1 MMKAAVFK
9 EVGKP
14 LQVETVDDP
23 TPEATELVMK
33 VGFCGVCGTDLHA
46 TREGLTT
53 ACCDQIL
60 GHEYVG
66 EIVEVGKQAAG
77 NWQVGDRVCAMPFIA
92 CGHCL
97 PCAAGRFFECQD
109 KKVSGVDD
117 PGGFAEYVTTGA
129 RETILLPDELD
140 LQTAALVE
148 PLAVG
153 IHAVRMAD
161 VKAGSRVM
169 VIGAGP
175 IGLTVA
181 LWCRFFGARDVIVS
195 EVATARSDLAMKMG
209 ATRVIQPDLDKGAEG
224 LLQQY
229 TDVAGGAP
237 DIIFE
242 CVGAPGLLQQC
253 IEMAPQRGKIVPVGV
268 CEQPDNIL
276 PFFGLVKELQIQF
289 AIAYTR
295 DDFDTCVAMLAEGRI
310 NVSPMVTDI
319 VSLDE
324 LPDAFEALRTPSHQ
338 CKVLT
343 RFD

>member
-1 MMKAAVFK
+1 MKAAVFK
-9 EVGKP
+9 EVGRP
-14 LQVETVDDP
+14 LQVETVEDP
-23 TPEATELVMK
+23 APASTELVVK
-33 VGFCGVCGTDLHA
+33 VAYCGVCGTDLHA

-66 EIVEVGKQAAG
+66 EIVEVGRQVEG

-92 CGHCL
+92 CGTCL
-97 PCAAGRFFECQD
+97 PCAAGHFFECQH

-117 PGGFAEYVTTGA
+117 PGGFAQYVTTGA
-129 RETILLPDELD
+129 RETIMLPDSLELRA
-140 LQTAALVE
+140 AALVE

-181 LWCRFFGARDVIVS
+181 LWCRFFGAREVVVS
-195 EVATARSDLAMKMG
+195 EVAMTRSELAMSMG
-209 ATRVIQPDLDKGAEG
+209 ATSVVQPDLEQGAEG
-224 LLQQY
+224 LLQQFS
-229 TDVAGGAP
+229 DVAGGAP
-237 DIIFE
+237 DVIFE

-253 IEMAPQRGKIVPVGV
+253 IEMAPQRGKIIPVGV
-268 CEQPDNIL
+268 CEQPDSIQ
-276 PFFGLVKELQIQF
+276 PFLGLVKELQIQF
-289 AIAYTR
+289 AIAYTK
-295 DDFDTCVAMLAEGRI
+295 DDFETCVAMLAEGRI
-310 NVSPMVTDI
+310 DVAPMITDV

-343 RFD
+343 RFY

>member
-1 MMKAAVFK
+1 MKAAVFK
-9 EVGKP
+9 EVGQP
-14 LQVETVDDP
+14 LAVETVADP
-23 TPEATELVMK
+23 TPESTELVMK
-33 VGFCGVCGTDLHA
+33 VSFCGICGTDLHA

-53 ACCDQIL
+53 ACCGQIL

-66 EIVEVGKQAAG
+66 EIVEVGAEAAG
-77 NWQVGDRVCAMPFIA
+77 DWQVGDRVCAMPFIA
-92 CGHCL
+92 CGRCL
-97 PCAAGRFFECQD
+97 PCAAGRFFECAD

-117 PGGFAEYVTTGA
+117 QGGFAEYVTTGC
-129 RETILLPDELD
+129 RETIRLPDTLD
-140 LQTAALVE
+140 MQSAALVE

-153 IHAVRMAD
+153 IHAVRVGK
-161 VKAGSRVM
+161 VKAGSRIL

-181 LWCRFFGARDVIVS
+181 LWCRFFGARDVVVS
-195 EVATARSDLAMKMG
+195 EVATTRADLAQKMG
-209 ATRVIQPDLDKGAEG
+209 ATAVIHPDVSKGAEG
-224 LLQQY
+224 LLQQFS
-229 TDVAGGAP
+229 DVAGGAP
-237 DIIFE
+237 DVIFE

-253 IEMAPQRGKIVPVGV
+253 IEMAPYGGRVVPVGV
-268 CEQPDNIL
+268 CEQPDSIM

-310 NVSPMVTDI
+310 DVSPMVTDI

-324 LPDAFEALRTPSHQ
+324 MPDAFEALRTPSHQ

-343 RFD
+343 RMD

>member
-1 MMKAAVFK
+1 MKAAVFK
-9 EVGKP
+9 QVGEP
-14 LQVETVDDP
+14 LQIESVADP
-23 TPEATELVMK
+23 VPPADGLVMK
-33 VGFCGVCGTDLHA
+33 VAYCGVCGTDLHA

-66 EIVEVGKQAAG
+66 EIVEVGKRAEG

-109 KKVSGVDD
+109 KRVAGVDA
-117 PGGFAEYVTTGA
+117 PGGFAEYIATGC
-129 RETILLPDELD
+129 RETLYLPDTLPLER
-140 LQTAALVE
+140 AALIE

-153 IHAVRMAD
+153 IHAVRVAGL
-161 VKAGSRVM
+161 KGGSRVM

-181 LWCRFFGARDVIVS
+181 LWARFFGAREVVVS
-195 EVATARSDLAMKMG
+195 ELADTRAALAVKMG
-209 ATRVIQPDLDKGAEG
+209 ATSVVQPDPAAGAAG
-224 LLQQY
+224 LLEQFC
-229 TDVAGGAP
+229 DAAGGAP
-237 DIIFE
+237 DVIFE

-253 IEMAPQRGKIVPVGV
+253 IEIAPQRGKIIPVGV
-268 CEQPDNIL
+268 CEQPDSIM
-276 PFFGLVKELQIQF
+276 PFFGLIKELQIQF

-295 DDFDTCVAMLAEGRI
+295 DDFETCLAMLAQGRI
-310 NVSPMVTDI
+310 DVSPMITD
-319 VSLDE
+319 VVGLDE
-324 LPDAFEALRTPSHQ
+324 LPAAFEALRSPSHQ

-343 RFD
+343 RL